1 VKMKKNKKEPS
12 KKQEPITLELED
24 GKVLEILSIEN
35 VVDPEDEYN
44 KFYENCKKLYPEMPK
59 A

>member
-1 VKMKKNKKEPS
+1 MKKNNKEHS
-12 KKQEPITLELED
+12 KNQEPITLELED
-24 GKVLEILSIEN
+24 GKVLKILSIEN

-44 KFYENCKKLYPEMPK
+44 KFYEDCEKLYPEMPK

>member
-1 VKMKKNKKEPS
+1 MNMKKNKKEPQ
-12 KKQEPITLELED
+12 KNQEPITLELEN

-44 KFYENCKKLYPEMPK
+44 KLYEDCEKLYPEMPK

>member
-1 VKMKKNKKEPS
+1 MKND
-12 KKQEPITLELED
+12 KQEPTKQQEPINLELED
-24 GKVLEILSIEN
+24 GEVLKILSIEN

-44 KFYENCKKLYPEMPK
+44 KLYEDCEKLYPEMPK

>member
-1 VKMKKNKKEPS
+1 MKKNKKEPS

-35 VVDPEDEYN
+35 VVDPKDEYN
-44 KFYENCKKLYPEMPK
+44 KFYEDCEKLYPEMPK

>member
-1 VKMKKNKKEPS
+1 MKKDKKEPA
-12 KKQEPITLELED
+12 KKQEPIILKLED
-24 GKVLEILSIEN
+24 GEIMEILSIEN

-44 KFYENCKKLYPEMPK
+44 KLYEDCEKLYPEMPK

>member
-1 VKMKKNKKEPS
+1 MKKDKKEPA
-12 KKQEPITLELED
+12 KKQEPIILKLDDVE
-24 GKVLEILSIEN
+24 VLEILSIEN

-44 KFYENCKKLYPEMPK
+44 KLYEDCEKLYPEMPK

>member
-1 VKMKKNKKEPS
+1 MKKKKKEPN

-24 GKVLEILSIEN
+24 GKILEILSIEN

-44 KFYENCKKLYPEMPK
+44 KFYEDCEKLYPEMPK

>member
-1 VKMKKNKKEPS
+1 MKKKKKEPN

-44 KFYENCKKLYPEMPK
+44 KLYEDCEKLYPEMPK

>member
-1 VKMKKNKKEPS
+1 MKKNKKEPS

-35 VVDPEDEYN
+35 VVDPENEYN
-44 KFYENCKKLYPEMPK
+44 KFYEDCEKLYPEMPK

>member
-1 VKMKKNKKEPS
+1 MKKNKKEP
-12 KKQEPITLELED
+12 KKNQEPITLELED

-44 KFYENCKKLYPEMPK
+44 KFYEDCEKLYPEMPK

>member
-1 VKMKKNKKEPS
+1 MKKNKKELK

-44 KFYENCKKLYPEMPK
+44 KLYEDCEKLYPEMPK

>member
-1 VKMKKNKKEPS
+1 MNKNKKEPN
-12 KKQEPITLELED
+12 KKQEPIT
-24 GKVLEILSIEN
+24 LEILSIEN

-44 KFYENCKKLYPEMPK
+44 KFYEDCEKLYPEMPK

>member
-1 VKMKKNKKEPS
+1 MKKNKKEPK
-12 KKQEPITLELED
+12 KKQESITLELED

-44 KFYENCKKLYPEMPK
+44 KLYEDCEKLYPEMPK

>member
-1 VKMKKNKKEPS
+1 MKKKKKEPN

-24 GKVLEILSIEN
+24 GEVLKILSIEN

-44 KFYENCKKLYPEMPK
+44 KLYEDCEKLYPEMPK

>member
-1 VKMKKNKKEPS
+1 MKKNKNELS

-24 GKVLEILSIEN
+24 GKVLKILSIEN

-44 KFYENCKKLYPEMPK
+44 KFYEDCEKLYPEMPK

>member
-1 VKMKKNKKEPS
+1 MTKNKKGPK

-44 KFYENCKKLYPEMPK
+44 KFYEDYEKLYPEMPK

>member
-1 VKMKKNKKEPS
+1 MKKDKKEPA
-12 KKQEPITLELED
+12 KKQEPIILKLDD
-24 GKVLEILSIEN
+24 GEVLEILSIEN

-44 KFYENCKKLYPEMPK
+44 KLYEDCEKLYPEMPK

>member
-1 VKMKKNKKEPS
+1 MKKDKKEPS
-12 KKQEPITLELED
+12 KKQEPIILELED
-24 GKVLEILSIEN
+24 GEVLKILSIEN

-44 KFYENCKKLYPEMPK
+44 KLYEDFEKLYPDMPK

>member
-1 VKMKKNKKEPS
+1 MKKNKKEPQ
-12 KKQEPITLELED
+12 KKQKPFTLELED

-44 KFYENCKKLYPEMPK
+44 KLYEDCEKLYPEMPK

>member
-1 VKMKKNKKEPS
+1 MKKNKTDPS

>member
-1 VKMKKNKKEPS
+1 MKKDKKEAI
-12 KKQEPITLELED
+12 KKQKPIILELED
-24 GKVLEILSIEN
+24 GEILKILSIEN

-44 KFYENCKKLYPEMPK
+44 KLYEDFEKLYPDMPK

>member
-1 VKMKKNKKEPS
+1 MKKNKKEPS
-12 KKQEPITLELED
+12 KNQEPITLELED
-24 GKVLEILSIEN
+24 GKVLEILTIEN

>member
-1 VKMKKNKKEPS
+1 MKKDKKEPT
-12 KKQEPITLELED
+12 KKQKPIILELED
-24 GKVLEILSIEN
+24 GEILKILSIEN

-44 KFYENCKKLYPEMPK
+44 KLYEDFEKLYPDMPK

>member
-1 VKMKKNKKEPS
+1 MKKNKKEP
-12 KKQEPITLELED
+12 KKNQEPITLELEN

-44 KFYENCKKLYPEMPK
+44 KLYEDCEKLFPEMPK

>member
-1 VKMKKNKKEPS
+1 MKKDKKEPT
-12 KKQEPITLELED
+12 KKQEPIILELED
-24 GKVLEILSIEN
+24 GEVLKILSIEN

-44 KFYENCKKLYPEMPK
+44 KFYEDCEKLYPEMPK

>member
-1 VKMKKNKKEPS
+1 MKKNKKEPK
-12 KKQEPITLELED
+12 KKQEPFTLEVED

-44 KFYENCKKLYPEMPK
+44 KLYEDCEKLYPEMPK

>member
-1 VKMKKNKKEPS
+1 MKKTKKEP
-12 KKQEPITLELED
+12 KKNQESFTLELED

-44 KFYENCKKLYPEMPK
+44 KFYEDCEKLYPEMPK

>member
-1 VKMKKNKKEPS
+1 MKKNKKEPS

-44 KFYENCKKLYPEMPK
+44 KLYEDCEKLYPEMPK

>member
-1 VKMKKNKKEPS
+1 MKKDKKEPA
-12 KKQEPITLELED
+12 KKQEPIILELED
-24 GKVLEILSIEN
+24 GDVLKILSIEN

-44 KFYENCKKLYPEMPK
+44 KLYEDCEKLYPEMPK

>member
-1 VKMKKNKKEPS
+1 MKKNKKEP
-12 KKQEPITLELED
+12 KKNQEPITLELEN

-44 KFYENCKKLYPEMPK
+44 KLYEDCEKLYPEMPK